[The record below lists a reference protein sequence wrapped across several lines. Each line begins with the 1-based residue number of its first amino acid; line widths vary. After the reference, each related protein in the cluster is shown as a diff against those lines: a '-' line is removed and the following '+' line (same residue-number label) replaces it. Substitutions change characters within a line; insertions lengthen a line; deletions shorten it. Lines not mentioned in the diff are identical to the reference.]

1 MVNGDDASV
10 KTLSYDLVFVGNVA
24 CDEIHPFH
32 GETQTLF
39 GSAVYVAAMA
49 AAWSDKRIALVTR
62 MAERDAHLL
71 DPLRKAGIAVHIS
84 PSAETTYHRGIF
96 ATENVDERQITL
108 VNSAGSF
115 TMADLPAMEPTFV
128 DLASVTNRDFTLD
141 FLREL
146 KSGGFTCA
154 VDMQSFVRQV
164 DRQTGKVSFADV
176 PDKQEIA
183 SMAEAVKL
191 DVFEAEYLTGTGDLE
206 QAAMQ
211 FEKWG
216 ASETLAT
223 RAEGVVVRHAGKT
236 HFERFTN
243 RNMKGRTGRG
253 DTVFA
258 SYLVRRMDHGVSDSL
273 RFAAAL
279 TSIKMETPGP
289 FVGTLEDVLDRMR
302 RDYSP

>member
-1 MVNGDDASV
+1 M

-24 CDEIHPFH
+24 FDEIHPFQ
-32 GETQTLF
+32 GEAHTLF
-39 GSAVYVAAMA
+39 GSAVYVAVMA

-62 MAERDAHLL
+62 MAERDTHLL
-71 DPLRKAGIAVHIS
+71 DPLRKAGVAVHIS

-96 ATENVDERQITL
+96 TSENVDERQITL
-108 VNSAGSF
+108 VSSAGSF

-128 DLASVTNRDFTLD
+128 NLASVTNQDFNED
-141 FLREL
+141 FIREL
-146 KSGGFTCA
+146 RSRGFTCA
-154 VDMQSFVRQV
+154 VDMQSFVRRV
-164 DRQTGKVSFADV
+164 DKKTGEVSFADV
-176 PDKQEIA
+176 ASKQEIA
-183 SMAEAVKL
+183 SMAAAVKL
-191 DVFEAEYLTGTGDLE
+191 DVFEAEYLTGTADLE

-223 RAEGVVVRHAGKT
+223 RADGVLVRHGGKT
-236 HFERFTN
+236 YFERFTSS
-243 RNMKGRTGRG
+243 NMEGRTGRG

-258 SYLVRRMDHGVSDSL
+258 SYLVRRMDHGASDSL

-289 FVGTLEDVLDRMR
+289 FKGTVQEVLDRMR
-302 RDYSP
+302 RDYSS

>member
-1 MVNGDDASV
+1 M
-10 KTLSYDLVFVGNVA
+10 KLSYDLVFVGNVA
-24 CDEIHPFH
+24 FDEIHPFE
-32 GETQTLF
+32 GEAHTLF
-39 GSAVYVAAMA
+39 GSAVYVAVMA
-49 AAWSDKRIALVTR
+49 AAWSDKRIALVTK

-108 VNSAGSF
+108 VSSAGSF

-128 DLASVTNRDFTLD
+128 NLASVTNRDFNED
-141 FLREL
+141 FIREL
-146 KSGGFTCA
+146 RSRGFTCA
-154 VDMQSFVRQV
+154 VDMQSFVRRV
-164 DRQTGKVSFADV
+164 DEKTGKVSFADV
-176 PDKQEIA
+176 ASKQEIA
-183 SMAEAVKL
+183 SMAAAVKL
-191 DVFEAEYLTGTGDLE
+191 DVCEAEYLTGTVDLE

-223 RAEGVVVRHAGKT
+223 QADGVLVRHGGKT
-236 HFERFTN
+236 YYEKFTS
-243 RNMKGRTGRG
+243 RNMEGRTGRG

-258 SYLVRRMDHGVSDSL
+258 SYLVRRMDHGVPDSL

-279 TSIKMETPGP
+279 TSIKMETLGP
-289 FVGTLEDVLDRMR
+289 FKGTVQEVLDRMR
-302 RDYSP
+302 RDYSS